1 MSGTTNGH
9 GKEKN
14 RHEKGLVIL
23 INRGKCINSVEKSSE
38 NSIEFFSNPKELS

>member
-1 MSGTTNGH
+1 MGMTDGH

-23 INRGKCINSVEKSSE
+23 IDRGKCINSIEESSK
-38 NSIEFFSNPKELS
+38 NSIEFSSNPEELP